1 MRRNRRTLCIFAMS
15 DLLDPRV
22 GRRLLSVM
30 GDKSSAT
37 ADVWGLRPQKE
48 VVNV

>member
-1 MRRNRRTLCIFAMS
+1 MRRNWRALCIFAMS
-15 DLLDPRV
+15 DRFDPWVEKRQ
-22 GRRLLSVM
+22 SCVM
-30 GDKSSAT
+30 GYASSIT